1 MRDAIEQTAAHQGR
15 TISKKQDQFDDR
27 RSLEAGSYLTADN
40 QMTRKP
46 DNVEQDNMTQ
56 RSRRRMLIKAVHDAA
71 IELATRPDGR
81 YAPALM
87 PDEPVIIVT
96 RIGSATEGPYLDNKR
111 PTRDEIRAFTGD
123 YIDPDVTNPDE
134 LWVAFAINTVNG
146 TRHPG
151 MGRTAAEAKTC
162 AWLYS
167 HCPVGTTSA
176 LVKVSAKVP
185 DGWTFELYPPPQPK
199 PEMVAISALAI
210 FELVRL
216 TIPNVRPDEVH
227 DTIMQSLPY
236 MGGQRQ

>member
-1 MRDAIEQTAAHQGR
+1 MAEAINPARNLRDVLSPPREQRGGR
-15 TISKKQDQFDDR
+15 S
-27 RSLEAGSYLTADN
+27 SAGSK
-40 QMTRKP
+40 M
-46 DNVEQDNMTQ
+46 EQDNMTK

-71 IELATRPDGR
+71 IELATRADGR

-87 PDEPVIIVT
+87 PDEPVIMVA
-96 RIGSATEGPYLDNKR
+96 RIESAAEGRYLDNKS
-111 PTRDEIRAFTGD
+111 PTPDEIDAFTGD

-134 LWVAFAINTVNG
+134 LWAAFAINTVNG

-151 MGRTAAEAKTC
+151 VGRTAAEAKTC

-176 LVKVSAKVP
+176 LVKVSTKVP
-185 DGWTFELYPPPQPK
+185 DGWTFELYPPPKPK
-199 PEMVAISALAI
+199 PEMLAISALAI

-216 TIPNVRPDEVH
+216 TIPNVTPDEVQ

-236 MGGQRQ
+236 VGGQRQ